1 MENENNPIKII
12 VEDNGKKLELET
24 LWDSDIDDWEK
35 VFRVIFKWLT
45 FGDSLVN
52 EFFGRDD
59 TGEDLPKEDNKN

>member
-35 VFRVIFKWLT
+35 VFRVILKWLT

-59 TGEDLPKEDNKN
+59 VGEDLPKEDNKN